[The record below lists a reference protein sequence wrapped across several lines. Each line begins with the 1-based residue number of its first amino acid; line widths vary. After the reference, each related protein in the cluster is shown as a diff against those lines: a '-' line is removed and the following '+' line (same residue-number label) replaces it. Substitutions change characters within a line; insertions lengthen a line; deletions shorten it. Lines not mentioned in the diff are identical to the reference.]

1 MTTNYCPNCG
11 TQLEPGSSTCSSC
24 GANVPQSRQ
33 RSAGLGDRCATCG
46 AEGDLSR
53 AFCVACGQVF
63 AAPGGVYIAGYGR
76 RLGAYLLDI
85 VLTFLTLFIGY
96 IIWWLFTLQWGQT
109 PGKQLLGIRVIRAD
123 GTASGWVWTFLRE
136 FVIKGLA
143 VGVLNAIF
151 SLIIAIPIFTFL
163 DPMWAIWD
171 KNRQALHDKVMNT
184 IVVDDREAVNAL
196 RMTRA
201 SF

>member
-11 TQLEPGSSTCSSC
+11 AQLEPGSSLCNSC
-24 GANVPQSRQ
+24 GSSVSPPRQ
-33 RSAGLGDRCATCG
+33 RATGLGDRCATCG
-46 AEGDLSR
+46 GQVDLSR
-53 AFCVACGQVF
+53 AFCAACGQVF
-63 AAPGGVYIAGYGR
+63 AAPAGVYIAGYGR
-76 RLGAYLLDI
+76 RLVAYILDI
-85 VLTFLTLFIGY
+85 VLVFLTLFIGY
-96 IIWWLFTLQWGQT
+96 LIWWLFTLQWGQT
-109 PGKQLLGIRVIRAD
+109 PGKQLLGIRAIRAD

-143 VGVLNAIF
+143 VGVLNGIF

-184 IVVDDREAVNAL
+184 IVVDDRQAVNAL
-196 RMTRA
+196 RMTQA